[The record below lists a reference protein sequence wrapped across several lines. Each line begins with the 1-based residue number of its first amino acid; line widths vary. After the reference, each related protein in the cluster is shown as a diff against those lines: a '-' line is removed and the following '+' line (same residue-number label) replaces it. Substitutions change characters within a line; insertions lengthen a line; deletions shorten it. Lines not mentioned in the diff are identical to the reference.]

1 MDFVSDHSLCQSL
14 WCLVCRKM
22 FADIPRLSSRLSN
35 STPRGPA
42 YRSSHAFRS
51 SGISSVTNSTTFRKT
66 GTGRPLYSA
75 AGNPARIDHVDLS
88 STTALTN
95 ELKIIRTNEKEQLQ
109 GLNDR
114 FVSFIEKVH
123 QLELHNK
130 VLEAEVTALRQ
141 QQTEPSRLH
150 DVYEQEIRE
159 LRSRV
164 EELTHEKSQAE
175 LYCAQLADALTKTKE
190 KLEEESKL
198 REVAEDTLSGYRKD
212 VDDATLNRLQL
223 EKKVEN
229 LLEEI
234 TFLRKVY
241 EEELKELQVSVD
253 VDIAKPDLSTS
264 LKDIRIQ
271 YENLSLKNQQVAE
284 EWYVSKYANVTEA
297 ATREDEVVRQS
308 KEKISEYR
316 RQLQACSLEADA
328 LRSSNKAMERQ
339 IQEIEDRHQQEING
353 FQEMIKKLEGSLRTT
368 KEEMSRHLRDYQDL
382 LNVKMALDIEI
393 AAYSH
398 ATIHCSGKS
407 LGYKVPILKEKHLK
421 FKKEKASI
429 AQKEH
434 ATYTHCTKQSVH
446 CMSNSSTNYHRTMY
460 LLLLTMQVLAPCS
473 HFPFGSP

>member
-1 MDFVSDHSLCQSL
+1 
-14 WCLVCRKM
+14 M

-241 EEELKELQVSVD
+241 EEELKELQASVQSSQVSVD

-393 AAYSH
+393 AAYRKLLEGEE
-398 ATIHCSGKS
+398 ARLKVVSGNLQHYGFS
-407 LGYKVPILKEKHLK
+407 SYQMTSSVPRFSSFSARMKEEL
-421 FKKEKASI
+421 ESNEDEDE
-429 AQKEH
+429 QKDEEVEGEEDDEEEMK
-434 ATYTHCTKQSVH
+434 TT
-446 CMSNSSTNYHRTMY
+446 
-460 LLLLTMQVLAPCS
+460 
-473 HFPFGSP
+473 GSPPNRKH